1 MQYKIL
7 ALVSKPTFLDLMKI
21 VLQANGYSVKGTLN
35 YAIAIELTE
44 RWKPNLIF
52 LDSNIT
58 GKNALRFIEAIQIS
72 SSIPIL
78 ILTAM
83 DSNFNAL
90 ECLDAGASDCIS
102 MPVSFSELLAKVNIF
117 EHGLAFPNYQFPIT
131 RSNPQQMP
139 LLKNSTT

>member
-7 ALVSKPTFLDLMKI
+7 ALVGKPFLLDLMKI
-21 VLQANGYSVKGTLN
+21 VLQANGYSVQGTLN
-35 YAIAIELTE
+35 YEIAIDLTE
-44 RWKPNLIF
+44 SWKPNLIF
-52 LDSNIT
+52 LDLNIT
-58 GKNALRFIEAIQIS
+58 GRNALRFIEAIQMS

-102 MPVSFSELLAKVNIF
+102 K
-117 EHGLAFPNYQFPIT
+117 
-131 RSNPQQMP
+131 RC
-139 LLKNSTT
+139 